1 MHKSSNIHPRKTC
14 RNALRGL
21 DCSMFN
27 SINNGRLIML
37 RIENGQKILF
47 IGDSVT
53 DCGRTTSENIN
64 FLGHGYPIFIASLL
78 GAEMP
83 ETELTFVNT
92 GISGNRVCDLKNR
105 WQQDV
110 IDHKPDVVSILI
122 GINDV
127 WRRYDSNSPTPAEVF
142 EQDYRAILE
151 KTISDLPG
159 VQIVMMEPF
168 LLPIPE
174 DRRMWREDLDVKL
187 QVIRDLAVEFADVL
201 VSLDGIFAAAA
212 VKREKSFWTP
222 DGVHPAAPGHALIA
236 ESWIHAV
243 GL

>member
-1 MHKSSNIHPRKTC
+1 
-14 RNALRGL
+14 
-21 DCSMFN
+21 
-27 SINNGRLIML
+27 ML

-53 DCGRTTSENIN
+53 DCGSSTSENIN

-78 GAEMP
+78 GANMP
-83 ETELTFVNT
+83 ELELTFVNR
-92 GISGNRVCDLKNR
+92 GISGNRVCDLRKR
-105 WQQDV
+105 WQKDV
-110 IDHKPDVVSILI
+110 IDHKPDIVSILI

-127 WRRYDSNSPTPAEVF
+127 WRRYDCNSATPADAF
-142 EQDYRAILE
+142 ERDYRFILE
-151 KTISDLPG
+151 KTLHDLPG

-174 DRRMWREDLDVKL
+174 DRRLWRNDLDIKI
-187 QVIRDLAVEFADVL
+187 QVVRDLAEESADAL
-201 VSLDGIFAAAA
+201 VPLDGIFAAAA
-212 VKREKSFWTP
+212 CKREKSFWTP

-236 ESWIHAV
+236 ESWIDAA